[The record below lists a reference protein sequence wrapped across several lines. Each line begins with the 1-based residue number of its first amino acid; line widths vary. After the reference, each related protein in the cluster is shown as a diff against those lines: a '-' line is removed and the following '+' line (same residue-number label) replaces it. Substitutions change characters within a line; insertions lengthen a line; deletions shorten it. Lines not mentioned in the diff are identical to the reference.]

1 MRYRFCKEIK
11 KLIAYAILILKLL
24 ILVCDYAQLL
34 QPYFK
39 LNFHNYLFL
48 LLRILFSKK
57 ERNLETKK

>member
-34 QPYFK
+34 